1 MFHDTVIVD
10 YLSLDGTLTTY
21 SITPKEADKRVVS
34 ARLQDIDST
43 HEVPNTVDIGSVRLY
58 DSSAYTIQILE
69 AKLSKQNFS
78 LDNDLIS
85 FSWEQMNIPLR
96 TVQDRKYKGN
106 YDFILPT
113 GFRFTELHIVDP
125 YDNSNKD
132 IEHKKHFR
140 NKIQWDTKCN
150 TSLVSMELSSK
161 RSEFSFIIAGK
172 AKIFVPEDNEN
183 YLPVDISDNV
193 ITLGVMSLLSNHNMQ
208 EQARENIVGD
218 ILKKSEWLELKPNVM
233 GIGINLNAIISDSIK
248 MFREKFKRWS

>member
-34 ARLQDIDST
+34 ARLQDIDSA
-43 HEVPNTVDIGSVRLY
+43 HEVPNAVDIGSVRLY

-78 LDNDLIS
+78 LDNDVIS

-125 YDNSNKD
+125 YDKSSKE
-132 IEHKKHFR
+132 IEQKKHFR
-140 NKIQWDTKCN
+140 YNIQWDTKCN

-161 RSEFSFIIAGK
+161 LSEFSFVLAGK
-172 AKIFVPEDNEN
+172 AKIFTPDNN
-183 YLPVDISDNV
+183 DGYLPVAISDSV
-193 ITLGVMSLLSNHNMQ
+193 ITMGVMPLLNNQNMQ
-208 EQARENIVGD
+208 EQARSKIVGD
-218 ILKKSEWLELKPNVM
+218 ILEKSEL
-233 GIGINLNAIISDSIK
+233 GG
-248 MFREKFKRWS
+248 